1 MIKHLKLTA
10 ATLTLAAILLMP
22 LTSLVSAEE
31 ATTSTTTSKST
42 VQEETS
48 EYKDKAVADVKTN
61 LNIRKSPTT
70 KSEVIGKMKKGNM
83 ASVLDKQE
91 KWTKVKSGSVTG
103 YVSND
108 YLVYEDDIE
117 KYAEKNVKQI
127 AKVETETLR
136 VREDTDTSAD
146 IMTLVDEGDKL
157 TAKKAED
164 GWVKVTTSEGKGYVS
179 DEYVETEYQFGKAK
193 SMEEIAEEEARKE
206 AQKRAEEARK
216 AALQA
221 AASKKSSN
229 STTTSSDNQTTISRS
244 RSKTSS
250 NNEAASSGN
259 QSSSSGT
266 TTSTSGSSVANY
278 ALQFVGNPYKWGGTS
293 LTNGADCSGFTLA
306 VYAHFGY
313 SLPHSSTSQRGSG
326 VAVSSDNRQAGD
338 LICYDSKDGVGHVG
352 IYIGNNQV
360 VHAGSSSTGIH
371 VSTWNYRSVNCVRR
385 IVR

>member
-10 ATLTLAAILLMP
+10 ATLALAAAILMP
-22 LTSLVSAEE
+22 ITSLVSAEE
-31 ATTSTTTSKST
+31 AAKSASTAT
-42 VQEETS
+42 VKEETS

-61 LNIRKSPTT
+61 LNIRKSSTT
-70 KSEVIGKMKKGNM
+70 NSEVIGKMQKGNM
-83 ASVLDKQE
+83 ATILDKQE
-91 KWTKVKSGSVTG
+91 EWTKVKSGSVTG

-108 YLVYEDDIE
+108 YLVYEEDIE

-127 AKVETETLR
+127 AKVQTETLR
-136 VREDTDTSAD
+136 VREDSDSSSD

-193 SMEEIAEEEARKE
+193 SMKEIAEEEARKE
-206 AQKRAEEARK
+206 AKKRAEEARK

-221 AASKKSSN
+221 AASKKSSS
-229 STTTSSDNQTTISRS
+229 STTTSSGNKTTTSS
-244 RSKTSS
+244 SSKTSS
-250 NNEAASSGN
+250 NNAATSAGN

-266 TTSTSGSSVANY
+266 TTTTSGSSVANY

>member
-22 LTSLVSAEE
+22 ITSLVSAEE
-31 ATTSTTTSKST
+31 AAASTTTSNST
-42 VQEETS
+42 VQENTS

-83 ASVLDKQE
+83 ASVLNKQE
-91 KWTKVKSGSVTG
+91 EWTKIKSGSVTG

-108 YLVYEDDIE
+108 YLVYEDDIK

-146 IMTLVDEGDKL
+146 IMTLVDEGDQF

-221 AASKKSSN
+221 AEKQSLNSTDTSSGN
-229 STTTSSDNQTTISRS
+229 KTTTSSRS
-244 RSKTSS
+244 AKTSS
-250 NNEAASSGN
+250 NNAATSSGS
-259 QSSSSGT
+259 QTSSSGT
-266 TTSTSGSSVANY
+266 TTTTSGSSVANY

-385 IVR
+385 IIR